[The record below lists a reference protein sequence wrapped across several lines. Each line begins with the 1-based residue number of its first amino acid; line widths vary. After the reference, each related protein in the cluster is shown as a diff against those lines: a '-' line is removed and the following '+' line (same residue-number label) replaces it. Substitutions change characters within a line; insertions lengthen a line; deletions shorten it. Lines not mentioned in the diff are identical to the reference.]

1 MKLIVDLTTKN
12 KNKMKET
19 GDWFTNEVKHINT
32 TVNSLTLNIQ
42 KNGTL
47 QTNTQIIQG
56 KTLNQRLQ
64 NQQNVVKTRILTLYN
79 QLKEK

>member
-47 QTNTQIIQG
+47 QTNTQIIQER
-56 KTLNQRLQ
+56 TLNQRLQ
-64 NQQNVVKTRILTLYN
+64 NQQNVVKTLN
-79 QLKEK
+79 

>member
-1 MKLIVDLTTKN
+1 
-12 KNKMKET
+12 MKET

-47 QTNTQIIQG
+47 QTNTQIIQE

-64 NQQNVVKTRILTLYN
+64 NQQNVVKTLN
-79 QLKEK
+79 

>member
-47 QTNTQIIQG
+47 QTNTQIIQE

-64 NQQNVVKTRILTLYN
+64 NQQNVVKTLN
-79 QLKEK
+79 

>member
-19 GDWFTNEVKHINT
+19 GDWFTNEVKLINT

-47 QTNTQIIQG
+47 QTNTQIIQE
-56 KTLNQRLQ
+56 KTLN
-64 NQQNVVKTRILTLYN
+64 
-79 QLKEK
+79 

>member
-47 QTNTQIIQG
+47 QTNTQIIQE
-56 KTLNQRLQ
+56 KTLNQGLQ
-64 NQQNVVKTRILTLYN
+64 NQQNVVKTLN
-79 QLKEK
+79 

>member
-47 QTNTQIIQG
+47 QTNTQIIQE

-64 NQQNVVKTRILTLYN
+64 NKQNVVKTLN
-79 QLKEK
+79 

>member
-19 GDWFTNEVKHINT
+19 GDSFTNEVKHINT

-47 QTNTQIIQG
+47 QTNTQIIQE

-64 NQQNVVKTRILTLYN
+64 NQQNVVKTLN
-79 QLKEK
+79 

>member
-47 QTNTQIIQG
+47 QTNTQIIQE